1 MNFLYFD
8 EGTEER
14 VGRAWREGMVE
25 IYRREDFENPFS
37 NDRAF
42 AINEFQKLEEGDRFS
57 KSSQKRTRPPPHWN
71 IILCSQLKNFF
82 R

>member
-1 MNFLYFD
+1 MERDLNIKQLNKPAEFATLD

-25 IYRREDFENPFS
+25 IYRREDFDNPFS

-42 AINEFQKLEEGDRFS
+42 AIN
-57 KSSQKRTRPPPHWN
+57 
-71 IILCSQLKNFF
+71 
-82 R
+82 